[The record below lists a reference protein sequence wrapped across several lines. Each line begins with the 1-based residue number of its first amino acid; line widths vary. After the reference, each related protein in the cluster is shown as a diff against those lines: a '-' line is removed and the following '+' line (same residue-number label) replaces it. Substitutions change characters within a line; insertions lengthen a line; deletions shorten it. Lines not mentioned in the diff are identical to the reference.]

1 MNRQLIHW
9 KLLIDGAI
17 NYTINIHILE
27 NSHNDLNVSQNYS
40 DISIISILKNDNDNK
55 YARSTIMLL

>member
-17 NYTINIHILE
+17 NYIINIHILE